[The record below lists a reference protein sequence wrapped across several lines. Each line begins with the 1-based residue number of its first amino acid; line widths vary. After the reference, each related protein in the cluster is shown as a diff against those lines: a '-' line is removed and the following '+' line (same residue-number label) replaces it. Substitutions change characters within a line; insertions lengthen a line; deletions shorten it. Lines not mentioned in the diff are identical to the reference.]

1 MYKSVIWPN
10 FPNFYNMS
18 LEIYIFKKKKIVVSR
33 LNTSNFQSGFSLNTN
48 NFENRAENWKP
59 DHLVFTR

>member
-1 MYKSVIWPN
+1 
-10 FPNFYNMS
+10 MS
-18 LEIYIFKKKKIVVSR
+18 LEIYIFKKKIVVSR
-33 LNTSNFQSGFSLNTN
+33 LNTSNFQSDFSLNTN